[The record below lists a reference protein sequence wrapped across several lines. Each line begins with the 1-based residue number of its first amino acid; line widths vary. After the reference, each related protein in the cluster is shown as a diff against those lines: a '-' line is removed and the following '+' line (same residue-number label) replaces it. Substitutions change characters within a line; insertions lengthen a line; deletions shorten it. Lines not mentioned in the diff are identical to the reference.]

1 MAKRRV
7 NPNRMELLK
16 LKGQLRTARRGHKL
30 LKDKRDELMRL
41 FLDLVRKT
49 ADLRTQVEDLLDKA
63 NQEMVLAR
71 ATMQAAV
78 VESALLTG
86 LPPLQLEVSEVNTMS
101 VISPVF
107 KLPSAGDE
115 GGADT
120 DTDAVS
126 LALGSGNLPYGMTSV
141 SGELDQAID
150 ALREV
155 FPLLLELAEKE
166 NQAMLMAMEIER
178 TRRRVNSLEYVL
190 IPELLELI
198 VSITMK
204 MEENERGNLT
214 RLMKVKDMIVEARLE
229 HKKQAKLQFEASPLS
244 VIL

>member
-1 MAKRRV
+1 MSKRRV

-16 LKGQLRTARRGHKL
+16 LKNQLQTARRGHKL
-30 LKDKRDELMRL
+30 LKDKRDELMRQ
-41 FLDLVRKT
+41 FLDLVRVT
-49 ADLRTQVEDLLDKA
+49 ANLRVRVEKLLEEA

-71 ATMQAAV
+71 ATMQVEV

-86 LPPLQLEVSEVNTMS
+86 LPPLELEVSEINTMS

-107 KLPSAGDE
+107 RLPSAEKMEDKDS
-115 GGADT
+115 DT
-120 DTDAVS
+120 KTLNAVNS
-126 LALGSGNLPYGMTSV
+126 DLPYGMTSV

-155 FPLLLELAEKE
+155 FPLLIELAEKE
-166 NQAMLMAMEIER
+166 NQAKLMAVEIEK

-190 IPELLELI
+190 IPELQELI
-198 VSITMK
+198 SSITMK

-214 RLMKVKDMIVEARLE
+214 RLMKVKDMIVAARIKE
-229 HKKQAKLQFEASPLS
+229 KKLQHS
-244 VIL
+244 

>member
-16 LKGQLRTARRGHKL
+16 LKDQLRTARRGHKL

-41 FLDLVRKT
+41 FLDLVRTT
-49 ADLRTQVEDLLDKA
+49 ADLRIRVEDLLDKA

-101 VISPVF
+101 VISPLF
-107 KLPSAGDE
+107 KLPSAGNEDE
-115 GGADT
+115 T
-120 DTDAVS
+120 DTDAVK
-126 LALGSGNLPYGMTSV
+126 LALGSGDLPYGMTSV

-198 VSITMK
+198 DSITMK

-229 HKKQAKLQFEASPLS
+229 QKKQAKLQS
-244 VIL
+244 